1 MPDQLP
7 PARRTPG
14 GPSLPARL
22 PHPAPGAASERPRGP
37 DRTDRANEPDRPDRP
52 EHPGHPAVTA
62 AAAADLA
69 VLDAAV
75 TGCRACPRLV
85 AWREEAARTKRKSY
99 LDWDYWARP
108 IPGFGPPDAPLVLV
122 GLAPAAH
129 GANRTGRIFTGDPSG
144 DLLYAELH
152 RLGLASRPESVRR
165 GDGLE
170 LHGVRITDPVR
181 CAPPDNRP
189 TPAERD
195 TCRPWIA
202 RELALLRPDVR
213 AVVALGG
220 FAWQALLPAL
230 AEAGWQL
237 PRPRPVF
244 GHGARVSL
252 PATDGGP
259 PLELH
264 GCYHVS
270 PRNTFTGRLTPAM
283 LCDVLRTAA
292 RGAGLDPHPEPQP

>member
-1 MPDQLP
+1 MPDQP
-7 PARRTPG
+7 PADRDLRPG
-14 GPSLPARL
+14 HTGHTGHTDDPQHPD
-22 PHPAPGAASERPRGP
+22 HPAA
-37 DRTDRANEPDRPDRP
+37 
-52 EHPGHPAVTA
+52 TA
-62 AAAADLA
+62 AVSTDLA
-69 VLDAAV
+69 ALDTAV

-85 AWREEAARTKRKSY
+85 AWREEAARTKRRSY
-99 LDWDYWARP
+99 RDWDYWARP
-108 IPGFGPPDAPLVLV
+108 IPGFGPRDAALVLV

-152 RLGLASRPESVRR
+152 RLGLANRPESVRH

-170 LHGVRITDPVR
+170 LSGVRITDPVR

-189 TPAERD
+189 TTAERD

-202 RELALLRPDVR
+202 RELALLRPTVR

-230 AEAGWQL
+230 SAAGWQS
-237 PRPRPVF
+237 PRPRPAF
-244 GHGARVSL
+244 GHGAHVQL
-252 PATDGGP
+252 PAADGGA
-259 PLELH
+259 PLELY

-270 PRNTFTGRLTPAM
+270 PRNTHTGRLTPVM
-283 LCDVLRTAA
+283 LRDVLRTAA
-292 RGAGLDPHPEPQP
+292 RTAGLDPAPEPPGP